1 MTIIDKL
8 LKNSKSAK
16 TTTKPAAKKPPARR
30 LLGKKTETLQDK
42 ARDHL
47 WMHFTRQGPMAQ
59 GADVPIIVKG
69 KGHHIWDDK
78 GRKYFDGLSGL
89 FVVNAGHGRKR
100 LAEVAAKQAE
110 ELAFFPLWSYAHPA
124 AIELAD
130 KLASY
135 APGDLNKVFFT
146 TGGGEAVESAF
157 KLAKQYWKLMG
168 KPMKHKVISRY
179 VAYHGTPQGA
189 LAITGIP
196 AMKSMFEPLVPGGF
210 RVPNTNYYRAEEMG
224 FPGGTEEEFGQWA
237 ANRIEEMIEFEG
249 PETVA
254 AVFLEPV
261 QNSGGCFPPPP
272 GYFQRVRE
280 ICDKHDVLLVSDEVI
295 CAFGRIGEMFACNAF
310 DYVPDIITCA
320 KGMTSG
326 YSPIGAMITSDRL
339 YEPFSKGSTTFYHGY
354 TFGGHPVSAAVA
366 LENLKIF
373 EEEKINEH
381 VRENSP
387 KFRAALERLLDIPIV
402 GDVRGAGYFFGIE
415 LVKNKETKET
425 FSDAESEKLLRGF
438 LSKALFEAGLY
449 CRADDR
455 GDPVIQLA
463 PPLTIGPKEFNEI
476 EAILRDVLTRASKL
490 I

>member
-1 MTIIDKL
+1 MTL
-8 LKNSKSAK
+8 LERLQGKKKAVRPKAAGKS
-16 TTTKPAAKKPPARR
+16 KKPN
-30 LLGKKTETLQDK
+30 ELQDK

-47 WMHFTRQGPMAQ
+47 WMHFTRQGPLAA
-59 GADVPIIVKG
+59 GAEVPIIVKG
-69 KGHHIWDDK
+69 NGHHIWDDK
-78 GRKYFDGLSGL
+78 GKRYIDGLSGL
-89 FVVNAGHGRKR
+89 FVVNAGHGRTR
-100 LAEVAAKQAE
+100 LAEAAARQAE

-124 AIELAD
+124 AIELAA

-157 KLAKQYWKLMG
+157 KLAKHYFKLKGM
-168 KPMKHKVISRY
+168 PMKHKVISRY

-196 AMKSMFEPLVPGGF
+196 SMKAMYEPLTPGGF

-224 FPGGTEEEFGQWA
+224 FPGGTEEEFGLWA

-320 KGMTSG
+320 KGMSSG
-326 YSPIGAMITSDRL
+326 YSPIGAMIASDRL
-339 YEPFSKGSTTFYHGY
+339 YEPFSKGDTTFYHGY

-373 EEEKINEH
+373 EEEGINEH

-425 FSDAESEKLLRGF
+425 FSDDEAEVLLRGF
-438 LSKALFEAGLY
+438 LSKALFDAGLY

-455 GDPVIQLA
+455 GDPVIQLS
-463 PPLTIGPKEFNEI
+463 PPLTIGPAEFDEI
-476 EAILRDVLTRASKL
+476 EAILRDVLTRASAL